1 MPLNSSV
8 RPMKYALA
16 ALMIAIG
23 SCSAAGA
30 HDTTTPEQEL
40 ASAIGKADLKA
51 GITFEQANAIAQFYF
66 RHYVSGCGGADPA
79 VDRGSRWEV
88 TPRLGI
94 AGTPS
99 KTPIVIEKYTG
110 TISRKDGPTL
120 SLVTILASKQVLP
133 QPIHKVAVI
142 WPKHLPSDARSTT
155 IQIEFVVSL
164 SGATSDFRFMH
175 SSGRLECDRAV
186 REAVEGW
193 RYAPRKEPITLVESI
208 ETCTY

>member
-1 MPLNSSV
+1 
-8 RPMKYALA
+8 
-16 ALMIAIG
+16 MIAIG
-23 SCSAAGA
+23 ACSVAGA

-40 ASAIGKADLKA
+40 ASEIGKADLKA

-66 RHYVSGCGGADPA
+66 QHYVSGCGGADPA

-94 AGTPS
+94 AGIRS

-120 SLVTILASKQVLP
+120 SLAATLAPKKEVLP
-133 QPIHKVAVI
+133 QPVHMVAVTR
-142 WPKHLPSDARSTT
+142 PKHLPSNTRSVI

-164 SGATSDFRFMH
+164 SGATSDFRLMH
-175 SSGRLECDRAV
+175 SSGRFECDRAV
-186 REAVEGW
+186 RGAVEGW

>member
-1 MPLNSSV
+1 
-8 RPMKYALA
+8 
-16 ALMIAIG
+16 MIAI
-23 SCSAAGA
+23 STCSAGA

-40 ASAIGKADLKA
+40 ASEIGKANLKT

-66 RHYVSGCGGADPA
+66 QHHVSGCGGADPA

-94 AGTPS
+94 AVIPS

-120 SLVTILASKQVLP
+120 SLATILVSKAVLP

-155 IQIEFVVSL
+155 IQIEFVVSR
-164 SGATSDFRFMH
+164 SGATSDVRLMH
-175 SSGRLECDRAV
+175 SSGRLKCDLAV
-186 REAVEGW
+186 RAAVESW
-193 RYAPRKEPITLVESI
+193 RYAPRKEPISLVERI

>member
-1 MPLNSSV
+1 MDNSSA

-16 ALMIAIG
+16 VLMIAVG
-23 SCSAAGA
+23 AYSAAGA

-40 ASAIGKADLKA
+40 VSEIGKADLKA

-66 RHYVSGCGGADPA
+66 QHYVSGCGGADPA

-94 AGTPS
+94 AGIPS

-110 TISRKDGPTL
+110 TISRKNGPTL
-120 SLVTILASKQVLP
+120 SLAAILAPKEVLP
-133 QPIHKVAVI
+133 QPIHKVAVT
-142 WPKHLPSDARSTT
+142 WPKHLPSDGHSVT

-164 SGATSDFRFMH
+164 SGATSDFRLMH
-175 SSGRLECDRAV
+175 SSGRFECDRAV
-186 REAVEGW
+186 RGAVEGW